1 MTAYLITRATVVLP
15 TEARSDV
22 AVLVEDGHIAAINPA
37 SSAHAQEV
45 PLPGRLLV
53 PGLID
58 LHCDAIE
65 KEVEPRPGV
74 HFPLEFACTQADRRN
89 AAAGITTV
97 YHALSFANH
106 ELGVRNNAFAAEVA
120 RALKQHQAHA
130 LVDNRVH
137 ARYEVTDE
145 TAPPIL
151 AELIS
156 QGHAQLLSFMD
167 HSPGQGQFRDVQA
180 YRDYLGRN
188 YKTQGEALDQILE
201 QKAQAARG
209 AMDRMQALAGLARDY
224 GVPLASHDDDSADK
238 VHTVQSL
245 GASLSEFPINLPTA
259 QVARAR
265 GMHTL
270 FGAPNIL
277 RGRSQAGNMR
287 ALDAVEAGVADC
299 LCGDYSPATLLPAV
313 LRLTEL
319 LGLPLAQALALVTRH
334 PARALGLTDRGEIAI
349 GKRADLV
356 AVSTQ
361 GPVPHAEQVWVQ
373 GRCVFQASR
382 LGVQAGLAAAH
393 G

>member
-1 MTAYLITRATVVLP
+1 VTAVLLTRALVVLP
-15 TEARSDV
+15 DEARADV
-22 AVLVEDGHIAAINPA
+22 AVLIEDGRIAALDPG

-106 ELGVRNNAFAAEVA
+106 ELGMRNNAFAAEVA
-120 RALKQHQAHA
+120 RALNRHQAHA

-137 ARYEVTDE
+137 VRYEVTDE
-145 TAPPIL
+145 TAPAVL
-151 AELIS
+151 ADLLS

-180 YRDYLGRN
+180 YRDFLGRN
-188 YKTQGEALDQILE
+188 YKTQGEELDQILI
-201 QKAQAARG
+201 QKAQSARG
-209 AMDRMQALAGLARDY
+209 AMERMQALAGLARDY

-238 VHTVQSL
+238 VHTVRAL
-245 GASLSEFPINLPTA
+245 GAVMSEFPINLPTA
-259 QVARAR
+259 QAARAQ

-277 RGRSQAGNMR
+277 RGRSQSGNMR

-319 LGLPLAQALALVTRH
+319 LDIPLAQALALVTRN
-334 PARALGLTDRGEIAI
+334 PARAAGLHDRGEIAI
-349 GKRADLV
+349 GQRADVV

-361 GPVPHAEQVWVQ
+361 GPTPQAERVWVQ
-373 GRCVFQASR
+373 GRCVLQAHQR
-382 LGVQAGLAAAH
+382 GQN
-393 G
+393 